1 MARWK
6 SDQGTYQQY
15 FVAYFSGLNPYQ
27 LFSEFITALS
37 TTINFIERKRRDHAR
52 HVAALSYHLGLYT
65 RRLDPQELREV
76 FFAGLLHDIG
86 EIGIFD
92 YILDKKGKLSEEE
105 RRLLAQHC
113 RVGARIV
120 QQLPTLKEAA
130 RFVLHHHERWDGLG
144 YPDRL
149 IHDAAPL
156 GAQIIALCDAFDVV
170 LNLRFKEEEPDQA
183 LTLTLE
189 ELSRY
194 AGLQFNPWLVE
205 LMEKMIAEQGLERL
219 INLQDEDQLIIE
231 ILTIEHPEFGY
242 FMKHYLEILLDFFNI
257 VLEAKHRGTAAHC
270 RRVAELCR
278 VMGEHLGL
286 PTVSIETLMIAG
298 RLHDIGKIALPHR
311 LLEPGALMSTGEM
324 EQFRHHREYTV
335 QILRHISGLGPVVK
349 LIEADPDGREGPA
362 VALDGKPNL
371 AGILR
376 AANLW
381 DEIVSYPH
389 LNRLSRIL
397 ETTVPIPEQLTEL
410 EARVIEQVLA

>member
-1 MARWK
+1 MARRQ
-6 SDQGTYQQY
+6 DGGAYQQY

-37 TTINFIERKRRDHAR
+37 ATINFIERKRRDHAH

-92 YILDKKGKLSEEE
+92 YILDKKGKLNQAE
-105 RRLLAQHC
+105 RRLLAQHS

-120 QQLPTLKEAA
+120 QQLPTLQEAA

-149 IHDAAPL
+149 IHDATPL

-170 LNLRFKEEEPDQA
+170 LNLRFKEEKPDKA
-183 LTLTLE
+183 LALTLE
-189 ELSRY
+189 ELHRF

-205 LMEKMIAEQGLERL
+205 LMERMISEQGLERL
-219 INLQDEDQLIIE
+219 IQIHEEDQLIIE

-242 FMKHYLEILLDFFNI
+242 FMEHYLEILLDFFNI

-270 RRVAELCR
+270 HRVAELCR

-286 PTVSIETLMIAG
+286 PTISIETLMIAG

-311 LLEPGALMSTGEM
+311 LLEPGALMTDEEM
-324 EQFRHHREYTV
+324 GQFRQHLNYAV
-335 QILRHISGLGPVVK
+335 QILHHISGFGPVVK
-349 LIEADPDGREGPA
+349 LIEADPDGREGMPVSA
-362 VALDGKPNL
+362 DGKPNL

-397 ETTVPIPEQLTEL
+397 ETTVPIPERLTEL
-410 EARVIEQVLA
+410 EARVIERVLA